1 LEDTII
7 IREMSIEDYEQVV
20 RLWSS
25 IEGVGLS
32 DADTQVNIS
41 KFLKRN
47 VGLSFVAEGNGQQIV
62 GAILCG
68 HDGRRGYL
76 HHLAVSSFYRK
87 KGIASRLINNCF
99 AKLKEEGISKCHLF
113 VFSNNQQGMNF
124 WKHIKFHKRNDLNI
138 FSKVIE

>member
-1 LEDTII
+1 MEDTII

-25 IEGVGLS
+25 IEGIGLS
-32 DADTQVNIS
+32 DADTQVNIN

-47 VGLSFVAEGNGQQIV
+47 VGLSFVAEDERQQIV

-76 HHLAVSSFYRK
+76 HHLAVSPICRK
-87 KGIASRLINNCF
+87 KGIASRLVKNCF

-124 WKHIKFHKRNDLNI
+124 WKHIKFHKRSDLNI
-138 FSKVIE
+138 FSKDLE